1 MSANLMKYKN
11 FVWPRN
17 PKDIN
22 VVVENDIKDIPIP
35 RAGSIF
41 QNYRRRKRI
50 VSGTGEFFGEECF
63 SQYKSLF
70 DLFKN
75 SNDSGY
81 LVIPNIDPFL
91 AFFKSLKLL
100 GDPSPNLLTYS
111 FLFWEDTKDI
121 YKNEINVKT
130 DFYIAGEDEN
140 LWGVS
145 LKYNL
150 NINDLLD
157 LNPFVKD
164 PKEILDEGERI
175 ALR

>member
-1 MSANLMKYKN
+1 MSANLMKYKD

-22 VVVENDIKDIPIP
+22 VVVENDVKDISIP
-35 RAGSIF
+35 RVGSVF
-41 QNYRRRKRI
+41 QNYRRRKRV
-50 VSGTGEFFGEECF
+50 VSGMGEFFGENCF

-70 DLFKN
+70 ELFKN
-75 SNDSGY
+75 SNDSSY

-91 AFFKSLKLL
+91 AFFKSLKFL

-111 FLFWEDTKDI
+111 FLFWEDIKDI

-130 DFYIAGEDEN
+130 DFYIADENEN
-140 LWGVS
+140 LWDIS

-150 NINDLLD
+150 NINDLLE
-157 LNPFVKD
+157 LNPFIRD